1 MPDNVAGESEKVATD
16 HLNKLKLIRQKQIS
30 AGYGYVVLSGVKNI
44 LNTYIFI
51 LKCINKNVNKP
62 HSSCYDASGY

>member
-30 AGYGYVVLSGVKNI
+30 AGYRYAVLSDAKKHI
-44 LNTYIFI
+44 QYIHFHI
-51 LKCINKNVNKP
+51 GMHKEKCEQAV
-62 HSSCYDASGY
+62 